1 MDAQIK
7 NPGGELAENIKKSE
21 SEPQHRFE
29 LQDPHMETKYRFPTA
44 AAATAEADR
53 LGFVGVTSVSA
64 DGKYSQVLK
73 REGEWRVATLRDGEW
88 KADGKTIAEIQ
99 AENDSAALKAIEER
113 AALREAAGQGVSA
126 ETDKAMA
133 IADAHAFRRIQGAIQ
148 QQDAAVTIA
157 STARENPEYKNS
169 LDKAIPGYP
178 GTADKAYA
186 LDAANTDKVMA
197 KEERKAAEFASM
209 VAERNAAEGA
219 KELVEAI
226 SIALGASYSDDS
238 QVRSAET
245 AQARRLEA
253 DAYKK
258 LAAVDVAQAK
268 ALVAAE
274 RNSVGDD
281 GQLKASIRLDEAKL
295 AAAVRE
301 LNANTDKVMPKEE
314 RKAAEF
320 ASMVA
325 ERNTVEPN
333 IEKAAQRLEGDEEAK
348 RSAWLKKT
356 DEAKAAQPDGKAK
369 AASDNQVESDEIFT
383 ASQPD
388 VRPAVPPEVEKKYLR
403 VGDKFYY
410 PNNTEQAAFEDKG
423 NKLETKSNSEN
434 VAESMVRIAEARGW
448 DEIKVSG
455 TETFRKEVW
464 LEAASRGMHVKG
476 YAPSEQDK
484 AELAKRTRDLDPKVE
499 KENKPFRA
507 RENDEETTTPSQR
520 RASAFA
526 NETPAEAVKL
536 HPELAGAAAVLAA
549 TAKQAEADG
558 LNPAQRAIV
567 SARVRQNVVNSIE
580 RGELPEVKIKDEVEV
595 KQDRREEREATR

>member
-44 AAATAEADR
+44 ASATAEADR

-64 DGKYSQVLK
+64 DGQHSQVLK
-73 REGEWRVATLRDGEW
+73 REGEWRVATLREGEW

-178 GTADKAYA
+178 GTAEKVYA
-186 LDAANTDKVMA
+186 LDAANTDKVWA
-197 KEERKAAEFASM
+197 KEERKAVEYASM
-209 VAERNAAEGA
+209 MAEA
-219 KELVEAI
+219 
-226 SIALGASYSDDS
+226 
-238 QVRSAET
+238 
-245 AQARRLEA
+245 EA
-253 DAYKK
+253 DKSVPIQSLPGKRMTYNDQPGMAGVEVVNEDGSITSFGGKPAIAQYAQENK
-258 LAAVDVAQAK
+258 LSPDDVAKMLEIDARADK
-268 ALVAAE
+268 Y
-274 RNSVGDD
+274 RSMTP
-281 GQLKASIRLDEAKL
+281 K
-295 AAAVRE
+295 AAAM
-301 LNANTDKVMPKEE
+301 D
-314 RKAAEF
+314 AA
-320 ASMVA
+320 AGAAMTS
-325 ERNTVEPN
+325 NTVEPN

-348 RSAWLKKT
+348 RSAWLKKA

-580 RGELPEVKIKDEVEV
+580 RGELPEVKIKEEVEV

>member
-7 NPGGELAENIKKSE
+7 NPGGELAESIKKSE

-29 LQDPHMETKYRFPTA
+29 LQDSHMETKYRFPTA

-64 DGKYSQVLK
+64 DGQHSQVLK

-178 GTADKAYA
+178 GTAEKVYA

-197 KEERKAAEFASM
+197 
-209 VAERNAAEGA
+209 
-219 KELVEAI
+219 
-226 SIALGASYSDDS
+226 
-238 QVRSAET
+238 
-245 AQARRLEA
+245 
-253 DAYKK
+253 
-258 LAAVDVAQAK
+258 
-268 ALVAAE
+268 
-274 RNSVGDD
+274 
-281 GQLKASIRLDEAKL
+281 
-295 AAAVRE
+295 
-301 LNANTDKVMPKEE
+301 KEE

-333 IEKAAQRLEGDEEAK
+333 IEKAAQRLEDDEEAK
-348 RSAWLKKT
+348 RSAWLKKA
-356 DEAKAAQPDGKAK
+356 DEAKPAQPVGKAK

-388 VRPAVPPEVEKKYLR
+388 VRPAVPPEVEKKYMR

-580 RGELPEVKIKDEVEV
+580 RGELPEVKIKEEVEV